1 VKLPRGARPSS
12 RRRAPLGGRATRQL
26 EATRNALCSTS
37 EHPTA
42 ERVFRL
48 VRSEFPRVSRGTV
61 YRNLQKLVDAGEAL
75 QLQLG
80 RRSARFDG
88 RVDDHDHFVCVE
100 CGAVLD
106 VDVAQHRVHRP
117 WAAALGYEI
126 ERVAVTYHGRCAA
139 CAHSAAAARERTQ
152 ASNRR

>member
-1 VKLPRGARPSS
+1 
-12 RRRAPLGGRATRQL
+12 
-26 EATRNALCSTS
+26 LCATS

-48 VRSEFPRVSRGTV
+48 VRSQFPRVSRGTV
-61 YRNLQKLVDAGEAL
+61 YRNLQKLVDAGEAQ

-88 RVDDHDHFVCVE
+88 RVDDHDHFVCVD

-106 VDVAQHRVHRP
+106 IDVAQRRVRRP
-117 WAAALGYEI
+117 WAVALGYEI

-139 CAHSAAAARERTQ
+139 CAAAAARGKTQ
-152 ASNRR
+152 APNSR